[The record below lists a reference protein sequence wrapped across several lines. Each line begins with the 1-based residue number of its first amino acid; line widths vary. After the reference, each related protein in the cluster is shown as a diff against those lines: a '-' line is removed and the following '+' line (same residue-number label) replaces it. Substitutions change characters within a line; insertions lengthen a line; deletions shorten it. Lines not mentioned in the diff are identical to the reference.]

1 MIPARLD
8 SIHKDLHVRD
18 FGCDHRLCAAGV
30 GAGVGAGADPLSCCE
45 KKKIVDDSLYKMKTC
60 SAQVYRELKGKKS
73 KFKKKRMK
81 LRIK

>member
-45 KKKIVDDSLYKMKTC
+45 KKN
-60 SAQVYRELKGKKS
+60 RG
-73 KFKKKRMK
+73 
-81 LRIK
+81 